1 MASFAALATLAK
13 LVISD
18 ISATLTT
25 EASLANLATLAIL
38 VILAP
43 DINTLVL
50 VIYTLQTTTLAN
62 LVPQVR
68 SSSVRRLTF

>member
-18 ISATLTT
+18 ILANLTT
-25 EASLANLATLAIL
+25 EASLATPTLPLLA
-38 VILAP
+38 ILAP

-50 VIYTLQTTTLAN
+50 ASYTL
-62 LVPQVR
+62 
-68 SSSVRRLTF
+68 

>member
-13 LVISD
+13 LVSD
-18 ISATLTT
+18 ILATLTT
-25 EASLANLATLAIL
+25 EASLATLATLALL
-38 VILAP
+38 VILAN

-50 VIYTLQTTTLAN
+50 VSYTLQTTTFVN

-68 SSSVRRLTF
+68 SLSVRRLTF